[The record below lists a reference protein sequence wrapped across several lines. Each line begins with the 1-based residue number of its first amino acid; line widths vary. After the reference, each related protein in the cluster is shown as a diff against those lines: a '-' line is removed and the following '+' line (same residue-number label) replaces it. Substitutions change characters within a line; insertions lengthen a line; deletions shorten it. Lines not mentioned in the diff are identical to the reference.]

1 MINLDDYRLS
11 KNVSTEL
18 LNRNGFQYGTFKCF
32 IYKDIIQ
39 LIIHID
45 IENRIWE
52 YQVYDVDHGSLYI
65 SYYNSEFG
73 VSDVVKTIDKKI
85 SKIMKEFE
93 NQKIIV
99 KEREDANE

>member
-1 MINLDDYRLS
+1 MFLNCADFYEQISLAI
-11 KNVSTEL
+11 KKTEKL
-18 LNRNGFQYGTFKCF
+18 FSF
-32 IYKDIIQ
+32 
-39 LIIHID
+39 IHID
-45 IENRIWE
+45 IENRVWE

-85 SKIMKEFE
+85 RKIMKEFE

>member
-11 KNVSTEL
+11 KNVSTKL

-65 SYYNSEFG
+65 SYYNS
-73 VSDVVKTIDKKI
+73 DVVKTIDKKI
-85 SKIMKEFE
+85 RKIMKEFE